1 MEILFNFYHNF
12 VYTYISL
19 FSIVNPIGMS
29 AVFLTM
35 TKDFNF
41 NERKLI
47 SKNIVIYGSI
57 LLITV
62 FFLGTY
68 ILHFFGIPLAAL
80 QISGGLIIFS
90 ASWGMLHHDKKE
102 DGTQLIEEKTVEN
115 VSFFPLTMPLT
126 TGAGAIATTIA
137 LSANIN
143 ATEHS
148 YVFLDY
154 LAATF
159 GIVGVLITTYFCYIF
174 ADKILGK
181 LGKNGTIVVTKLTAF
196 ILISI
201 GVTIMWSGIKTLIL
215 ELITKT
221 LLT

>member
-35 TKDFNF
+35 TKQFSF
-41 NERKLI
+41 IERKKI

-62 FFLGTY
+62 FYLGSY
-68 ILHFFGIPLAAL
+68 ILRFFGISLAAL
-80 QISGGLIIFS
+80 QIAGGLIIFS
-90 ASWGMLHHDKKE
+90 SSWGMLHSEEKE
-102 DGTQLIEEKTVEN
+102 NSDDQMDSKTVEDI
-115 VSFFPLTMPLT
+115 SFFPLTMPLT

-143 ATEHS
+143 ATEHN
-148 YVFLDY
+148 YIFLDY
-154 LAATF
+154 IAATI
-159 GIVGVLITTYFCYIF
+159 GIICVLFTTYFCYVF
-174 ADKILGK
+174 SDRILGK
-181 LGKNGTIVVTKLTAF
+181 LGKNGTVVVTKLTAF
-196 ILISI
+196 ILIAI
-201 GVTIMWSGIKTLIL
+201 GVTIMWSGLRTLIL
-215 ELITKT
+215 SVILK
-221 LLT
+221 